1 MRVLDLSADLTNLFI
16 ENIYSQIRADMRGDS
31 EIFNC
36 LVIRHTYCCIV
47 TYLVIQ
53 SSILKSNPS
62 YNKVFIHKIIQVLFS
77 SRSTQTMKAKLFV
90 ILGLIALP
98 MVATIAMGSHRAMQQ
113 ETTGQY
119 VDSSV
124 ITLKVKSK
132 LLADPDIKGLAI
144 SVMSYKGQVKLGGFA
159 NNWAQKQKAGMLAK
173 QVEGVTGVTNNI
185 VVKKMHR

>member
-1 MRVLDLSADLTNLFI
+1 
-16 ENIYSQIRADMRGDS
+16 
-31 EIFNC
+31 
-36 LVIRHTYCCIV
+36 
-47 TYLVIQ
+47 
-53 SSILKSNPS
+53 
-62 YNKVFIHKIIQVLFS
+62 
-77 SRSTQTMKAKLFV
+77 MKAKLFV

-98 MVATIAMGSHRAMQQ
+98 IVTTIAMGNRHAIQQ

-119 VDSSV
+119 VDNSV

-132 LLADPDIKGLAI
+132 LLADPEIKGLAI

-159 NNWAQKQKAGMLAK
+159 NTWAQKQKAGMLAK